1 VRAAPPL
8 PAPPRLIPRRP
19 STDEVRRRVQELWPE
34 VAPTVIWLGIAIVM
48 SVALAL
54 VHSPLVP
61 LPGVATLL
69 VIPGAAV
76 MSLLKTRPANT
87 AGRIVL
93 AVCLS
98 MMFIMIVGC
107 IASLVGPHI
116 GIAHPLNPWPESVI
130 WIILAVLVLV
140 ACARRHSDPVTLIFG
155 GVRTVNIAVVLAG
168 GVLVV
173 LSILGVAQL
182 NYTGDAHLAVFATAL
197 DVIVLLVAVVGAWQ
211 RNSQWPLNTLL
222 YCVSLALLL
231 STSLRGAHLYGWDIQ
246 QEFGVASQTIRNGV
260 WVVPADHDPYASML
274 SLTVLPTVLHSL
286 VRLRLLAFF
295 QLVVPAVLALLPLAV
310 FSTVRNVPRWITSGR
325 PQPRPG
331 LALAVVIA
339 LVVSS
344 VAFSSELVSITRQAM
359 ALTML
364 SALVMVLFDRTI
376 LKRAAQITVGL
387 LIVAVSFTHYTT
399 SYLLAVIVCGAWVVS
414 SMWSKG
420 WLGTPK
426 ARIEK
431 HQYDVHKRRII
442 NIVLVI
448 VSLVAAFGWNL
459 AITRNSALA
468 APSSAITAKGAGLV
482 TSTGSSFI
490 APRDL
495 ERLLVNELQKTDSW
509 IARLPGS
516 RSVPLVAAKAPP
528 APALIPSF
536 ARVWNE
542 LSFIGTE
549 GLWVVL
555 GIALLYGI
563 LRLGRRLSYQYSA
576 DLVGLAAAGLMIGGF
591 LRFSGTL
598 AAYYSPERAAIF
610 TAILLCAP
618 VTLFLDDLVTFLY
631 DPHIFHHRREARVI
645 LGVGAVFLAV
655 LLIVASG
662 LGAVW
667 FAGQPPGELSA
678 NDLNVQQFA
687 ITTSEYA
694 TANWLRTNIRYP
706 SLVQTDLYGQLVLLS
721 VPGGYGVV
729 NEIVPPE
736 VDNSAYIYLSQ
747 VNLGD
752 DSTQVD
758 VGDGQYL
765 SLYHTTINFFNKNF
779 YVVYSTGT
787 TRVYHGPHL

>member
-1 VRAAPPL
+1 M
-8 PAPPRLIPRRP
+8 PRRP
-19 STDEVRRRVQELWPE
+19 SVGEIRQRVDELWPE
-34 VAPTVIWLGIAIVM
+34 VAPTGIWLAIAIIS
-48 SVALAL
+48 SVLLAL
-54 VHSPLVP
+54 THSPLVP
-61 LPGVATLL
+61 LPGVLTLL

-76 MSLLKTRPANT
+76 MSLLRTRPANT

-98 MMFIMIVGC
+98 MMSIMVVGYV
-107 IASLVGPHI
+107 ASLVGPHF
-116 GIAHPLNPWPESVI
+116 GVAHPLNPWPESVI
-130 WIILAVLVLV
+130 WFVLAVLVLA
-140 ACARRHSDPVTLIFG
+140 ACARRRCDPVMWIFD
-155 GVRTVNIAVVLAG
+155 GVRTTNITVALVG

-182 NYTGDAHLAVFATAL
+182 NYTGDAHLAIFATAL
-197 DVIVLLVAVVGAWQ
+197 DVAVLLAGVVGAWQ

-231 STSLRGAHLYGWDIQ
+231 SISLRGAHLYGWDIQ
-246 QEFGVASQTIRNGV
+246 QEFGVASAAIRAGV
-260 WVVPADHDPYASML
+260 WVVPANHDPYASML
-274 SLTVLPTVLHSL
+274 SLTVLPAILHSL

-295 QLVVPAVLALLPLAV
+295 QLVVPAILALLPLAV

-325 PQPRPG
+325 PRPRPG

-376 LKRAAQITVGL
+376 LKRPAQITVAL
-387 LIVAVSFTHYTT
+387 LIVAISFTHYTT
-399 SYLLAVIVCGAWVVS
+399 SYLLAVIVTGAWVVS

-426 ARIEK
+426 SRIEK
-431 HQYDVHKRRII
+431 HRYDVHKRRII

-448 VSLVAAFGWNL
+448 VALVAAFGWNL

-468 APSSAITAKGAGLV
+468 APSSAVTAKGAGLV

-509 IARLPGS
+509 IARVPGS
-516 RSVPLVAAKAPP
+516 RAVPLVAAKAPR
-528 APALIPSF
+528 APALLPSL

-542 LSFIGTE
+542 LSFLGTE

-598 AAYYSPERAAIF
+598 AEYYSPERAAIF

-631 DPHIFHHRREARVI
+631 DPHIFHSHRGARAV
-645 LGVGAVFLAV
+645 LGVGSVFLTV
-655 LLIVASG
+655 LLVVASG

-678 NDLNVQQFA
+678 NDLNVQQFT
-687 ITTSEYA
+687 ITTPEFA
-694 TANWLRTNIRYP
+694 TANWLRSNVQYP
-706 SLVQTDLYGQLVLLS
+706 NLVQTDLYGQLVLLS
-721 VPGGYGVV
+721 VPGSYGMVD
-729 NEIVPPE
+729 EIVPPE

-752 DSTQVD
+752 DSTQAD
-758 VGDGQYL
+758 VGNGQYL
-765 SLYHTTINFFNKNF
+765 SLYRTTTKFFNKSF

>member
-1 VRAAPPL
+1 MIAASLTAPERLTPL
-8 PAPPRLIPRRP
+8 RLFAKKLWPR
-19 STDEVRRRVQELWPE
+19 VKKLWPE
-34 VAPTVIWLGIAIVM
+34 VAPTGIWIATAIIL
-48 SVALAL
+48 SVALA
-54 VHSPLVP
+54 VSHSPLVP
-61 LPGVATLL
+61 LPGVVTLL
-69 VIPGAAV
+69 IIPGAAV

-98 MMFIMIVGC
+98 MMFIMVVGC
-107 IASLVGPHI
+107 VASLVGPHF
-116 GIAHPLNPWPESVI
+116 GVAHPLNPWPESVL
-130 WIILAVLVLV
+130 WVILAVLVLV
-140 ACARRHSDPVTLIFG
+140 MCAQKHCDPVTWVFD
-155 GVRTVNIAVVLAG
+155 GVRTANITVALAG

-182 NYTGDAHLAVFATAL
+182 NYTGNAHLAIFATTL
-197 DVIVLLVAVVGAWQ
+197 DVVVLLVGVVGSW
-211 RNSQWPLNTLL
+211 RRGSQWPLNTLL

-246 QEFGVASQTIRNGV
+246 QEFGVASQTIRAGV

-274 SLTVLPTVLHSL
+274 SLTVLPTILHSL

-295 QLVVPAVLALLPLAV
+295 QLVVPAILALLPLAV

-331 LALAVVIA
+331 LALAVVLA

-364 SALVMVLFDRTI
+364 SALVMVLFDHTI
-376 LKRAAQITVGL
+376 LKRPAQITVGL

-399 SYLLAVIVCGAWVVS
+399 SYLLAVIVTGAWVVS

-431 HQYDVHKRRII
+431 HRYDVHKRRII
-442 NIVLVI
+442 NIALVA
-448 VSLVAAFGWNL
+448 VALVAAFGWNL
-459 AITRNSALA
+459 AITRNSALS
-468 APSSAITAKGAGLV
+468 APSSAVTAKGAGLV

-490 APRDL
+490 PPRDL
-495 ERLLVNELQKTDSW
+495 ERLLVDEFKKTDSW
-509 IARLPGS
+509 ILRVPGS
-516 RSVPLVAAKAPP
+516 RSVPLVAAKAPR
-528 APALIPSF
+528 APALLPSF

-542 LSFIGTE
+542 LSFLGTE

-555 GIALLYGI
+555 GMALLYGI
-563 LRLGRRLSYQYSA
+563 LRLGRRLSYQYTA
-576 DLVGLAAAGLMIGGF
+576 DLVGLAATGLMIGAF

-631 DPHIFHHRREARVI
+631 DAHIFHHRRVAHAT
-645 LGVGAVFLAV
+645 LGVGFVFLVV
-655 LLIVASG
+655 LLVVASG

-678 NDLNVQQFA
+678 NDLNVQQFTV
-687 ITTSEYA
+687 TTSEFA
-694 TANWLRTNIRYP
+694 TALWLRNNVQSP
-706 SLVQTDLYGQLVLLS
+706 NLVQTDLYGQLVLLS
-721 VPGGYGVV
+721 VPGSYGMV

-752 DSTQVD
+752 DSTQAD

-765 SLYHTTINFFNKNF
+765 SLYHSTINFFNKDF